1 MGIYQSLGVTPI
13 INATGTFTRLG
24 GSLMPPDVVDAMAQA
39 SREFVCLEELQYRA
53 GTLIAEL
60 VGAEAAYVVSGAYA
74 SVVLS
79 IAACI
84 VGSDPEK
91 MNRLPDTSGMKHDIV
106 MLRAQR
112 NSYDHA
118 VEIAGGKIIEAD
130 MDDIEAAVGDNTA
143 AIFFLPDWPGVRVT
157 IAEMVAIGRR
167 RGVPV
172 VVDAAGRLDQPG
184 HLKAYIAQKADLT
197 CFSGG
202 KHIRGPQAS
211 GFICGRRDLIS
222 AIAWQ
227 HLDMDATPEVWTAPR
242 ALLPVE
248 KMPFMPRQGIGRG
261 YKAGKEEIVGLVT
274 ALRLFTERDHA
285 AERTRMDRQVHALV
299 AGLADIPYVRASV
312 VGAAHDSGAAD
323 PSNSAD
329 SPTPLARIAINEQA
343 LEMTAYEFIL
353 ALKRGS
359 PPIHPAE
366 RELAQGAI
374 VVNPFSLREGDEDEI
389 VRRVREIVAESGR

>member
-1 MGIYQSLGVTPI
+1 MGIYESLGVTPI

-24 GSLMPPDVVDAMAQA
+24 GRLMPPAVVDAMAQA
-39 SREFVCLEELQYRA
+39 AREFVCLEELQYRA

-79 IAACI
+79 VAACI
-84 VGSDPEK
+84 AGSDPEK
-91 MNRLPDTSGMKHDIV
+91 MNRLPDTRGMKHEIV

-118 VEIAGGKIIEAD
+118 VEIPGGRIVEAD
-130 MDDIEAAVGDNTA
+130 ENEIEAALNEKTA
-143 AIFFLPDWPGVRVT
+143 AIFFLPDWPGVHMT
-157 IAEMVAIGRR
+157 IAEVVTIGHRH
-167 RGVPV
+167 GVPV
-172 VVDAAGRLDQPG
+172 VVDAAGRLDQPS

-211 GFICGRRDLIS
+211 GFVCGRRDLIS

-248 KMPFMPRQGIGRG
+248 DMPFIPRQGIGRG
-261 YKAGKEEIVGLVT
+261 FKAGKEEIVGLLT
-274 ALRLFTERDHA
+274 ALRLFNGRDHA
-285 AERTRMDRQVHALV
+285 AERARMERQIDAIVT
-299 AGLADIPYVRASV
+299 GLAGMPFVHASV
-312 VGAAHDSGAAD
+312 VSAGREGATD
-323 PSNSAD
+323 PSNSTD
-329 SPTPLARIAINEQA
+329 SPLPLARIAIDEQE
-343 LEMTAYEFIL
+343 LEMSAYEFIL
-353 ALKRGS
+353 ALKRGK
-359 PPIHPAE
+359 PPIHPSE
-366 RELAQGAI
+366 RELAKGAI
-374 VVNPFSLREGDEDEI
+374 VVNPFSLQAGDEDVI
-389 VRRVREIVAESGR
+389 VRRVREVVAQSGR

>member
-1 MGIYQSLGVTPI
+1 MGIYESLGVTPI

-24 GSLMPPDVVDAMAQA
+24 GSLMPAAVVEAMAQA
-39 SREFVCLEELQYRA
+39 AREFVCLEELQYRA
-53 GTLIAEL
+53 GILIAEL
-60 VGAEAAYVVSGAYA
+60 LGADAAYVVSGAYA

-84 VGSDPEK
+84 AGSDPAK
-91 MNRLPDTSGMKHDIV
+91 MNRLPDTRGMKHEIV

-118 VEIAGGKIIEAD
+118 LEIPGGTIVESD
-130 MDDIEAAVGDNTA
+130 PHNIEAALGERTA
-143 AIFFLPDWPGVRVT
+143 AIFFLPDWPGVNMT
-157 IAEMVAIGRR
+157 IAQMVAIGRR
-167 RGVPV
+167 HGVPV
-172 VVDAAGRLDQPG
+172 VVDAAGRLDQPS
-184 HLKAYIAQKADLT
+184 HLKSYIAQKADLT

-242 ALLPVE
+242 ALLPIE
-248 KMPFMPRQGIGRG
+248 QMPFMPRQGIGRG
-261 YKAGKEEIVGLVT
+261 FKAGKEEIVGLLT
-274 ALRLFTERDHA
+274 ALRLFDTRDHA
-285 AERTRMDRQVHALV
+285 AERARMERQSRAIV
-299 AGLADIPYVRASV
+299 AGLSDLPFVHASV
-312 VGAAHDSGAAD
+312 IAPALEQAAD
-323 PSNSAD
+323 PANSAD
-329 SPTPLARIAINEQA
+329 SPMPLVRIAIDEQP
-343 LEMTAYEFIL
+343 LEMSAYEFIL

-366 RELAQGAI
+366 RELARGAI
-374 VVNPFSLREGDEDEI
+374 VVNPFSLQNGDEDVI
-389 VRRVREIVAESGR
+389 VRRVREIVAQCGRT